1 MLVIMIHNKNKL
13 STKIIQMF
21 NFINQCLIVKN
32 KIYFYNLKNS
42 NFGQFIHQFNNFQ
55 ALLQ

>member
-21 NFINQCLIVKN
+21 NFINLKLKDQLMGIV
-32 KIYFYNLKNS
+32 IPLMWHQILKVKV
-42 NFGQFIHQFNNFQ
+42 NNN
-55 ALLQ
+55 